1 MNDYIFNTKRCLCLI
16 KDYKIQVKNR
26 MYKKEIPFCRYIH
39 IRVYTLRKK
48 GLKRSKCNNDEIRGA
63 LFLFIFSELKEFQRD
78 AWVAQWLSICLW
90 LRA

>member
-1 MNDYIFNTKRCLCLI
+1 MALWSVSSGTYFVIFYVLS
-16 KDYKIQVKNR
+16 
-26 MYKKEIPFCRYIH
+26 F
-39 IRVYTLRKK
+39 
-48 GLKRSKCNNDEIRGA
+48 